1 MGRENYIIQVSKHC
15 SRQRI
20 KMIIDQIRR
29 WNGEILAQF
38 PQRFTVIVAIE
49 SDMREQIEA
58 MPQVNLVGGIQI
70 QPKPVRR
77 IQVRQSDSTERD

>member
-38 PQRFTVIVAIE
+38 PQRFTVIVTIE